1 MKITRE
7 EVEHVA
13 GLARLTLDETEMVA
27 MTEQM
32 DAILSYVDKLS
43 ELDTDTIEPTSH
55 AVPMDNAFREDRE
68 VPSIGIG
75 AAMANAPA
83 AAEDCFQVPKVI
95 E

>member
-13 GLARLTLDETEMVA
+13 GLARLTLDESEMVA

-43 ELDTDTIEPTSH
+43 ELETDAIEPTAH
-55 AVPMDNAFREDRE
+55 AVPMDNAFRDDRE
-68 VPSIGIG
+68 TPSIGTE
-75 AAMANAPA
+75 AAMTNAPA
-83 AAEDCFQVPKVI
+83 TAEGCFLVPKVI

>member
-13 GLARLTLDETEMVA
+13 GLARLTLDETEMAA

-43 ELDTDTIEPTSH
+43 ELDTDTIEPTAH
-55 AVPMDNAFREDRE
+55 AVPMDNAFREDHAA
-68 VPSIGIG
+68 PSIGIE

>member
-13 GLARLTLDETEMVA
+13 GLARLTLDETEMA
-27 MTEQM
+27 SMTEQM

-43 ELDTDTIEPTSH
+43 ELQTDGIEPTAH
-55 AVPMDNAFREDRE
+55 AVPMKNAFREDRQA
-68 VPSIGIG
+68 PSIGIT
-75 AAMANAPA
+75 AAMSNAPVA
-83 AAEDCFQVPKVI
+83 SEDCFQVPKVI

>member
-13 GLARLTLDETEMVA
+13 GLARLTLDDAEMAA

-43 ELDTDTIEPTSH
+43 ELKTDAIEPTAH
-55 AVPMDNAFREDRE
+55 AVPMENAFREDHE
-68 VPSIGIG
+68 APSIGI
-75 AAMANAPA
+75 AAALNNAPA
-83 AAEDCFQVPKVI
+83 AAEDCFLVPKVI

>member
-13 GLARLTLDETEMVA
+13 GLARLTLDEAEMSA
-27 MTEQM
+27 MTEQL

-43 ELDTDTIEPTSH
+43 ELETDAIEPTAH
-55 AVPMDNAFREDRE
+55 AVPMENAFREDLE
-68 VPSIGIG
+68 APSIGSA
-75 AAMANAPA
+75 AAMGNAPA
-83 AAEDCFQVPKVI
+83 AAEDCFLVPKVI

>member
-1 MKITRE
+1 MKITRA

-68 VPSIGIG
+68 VPSIGIR

-83 AAEDCFQVPKVI
+83 AAENCFQVPKVI